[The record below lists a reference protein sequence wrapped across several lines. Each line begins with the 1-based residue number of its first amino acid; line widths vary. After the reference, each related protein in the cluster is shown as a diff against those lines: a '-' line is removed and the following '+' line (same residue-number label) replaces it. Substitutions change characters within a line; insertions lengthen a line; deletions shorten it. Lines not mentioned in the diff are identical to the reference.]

1 MDLLAGFL
9 LSAISEL
16 LGCLD
21 RFCFCGDVSACVPT
35 CLFINL
41 FLPVLARYVSNSFGV
56 HPGRDVT
63 KASQTTVFRAFL
75 IEAKLEAVN
84 YEHPGWRP
92 AWKLQT
98 MSVQGRCQT
107 GGCKL

>member
-16 LGCLD
+16 LGYLD

-35 CLFINL
+35 CLLISL
-41 FLPVLARYVSNSFGV
+41 FPPVLAGYVSSSFWV

-63 KASQTTVFRAFL
+63 TASQIAVF
-75 IEAKLEAVN
+75 KLF
-84 YEHPGWRP
+84 
-92 AWKLQT
+92 
-98 MSVQGRCQT
+98 
-107 GGCKL
+107 

>member
-1 MDLLAGFL
+1 MDLLAGVL

-41 FLPVLARYVSNSFGV
+41 FLPVLARYVSSSFWG
-56 HPGRDVT
+56 HPGQDVPNS
-63 KASQTTVFRAFL
+63 SQMTVF
-75 IEAKLEAVN
+75 KLLGSR
-84 YEHPGWRP
+84 PSWRP
-92 AWKLQT
+92 
-98 MSVQGRCQT
+98 
-107 GGCKL
+107 